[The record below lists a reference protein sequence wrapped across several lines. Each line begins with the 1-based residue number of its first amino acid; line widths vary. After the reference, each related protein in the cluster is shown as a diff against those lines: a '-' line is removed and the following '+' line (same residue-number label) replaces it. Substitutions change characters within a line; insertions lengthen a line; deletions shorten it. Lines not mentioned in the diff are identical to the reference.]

1 MSEASKFSADSK
13 KELYEELN
21 ACLYG
26 LLDGESDEIAN
37 MANAAALLYQ
47 YLPDINWAG
56 FYRYQSGELVLG
68 PFQGRPA
75 CIRIPMG
82 KGVCGTAAE
91 KGEIQIV
98 EDVRQFSGH
107 ISCDSSSRSEIVL
120 PIHQNNHLTGVL
132 DIDSPEKSRFDRI
145 DAEGLKEFVRRF
157 VQNTKSS

>member
-1 MSEASKFSADSK
+1 MSGVSESVADSK
-13 KELYEELN
+13 KKIYEDLN
-21 ACLYG
+21 TCLSG
-26 LLDGESDEIAN
+26 LLDGETDEIAK
-37 MANAAALLYQ
+37 MANVAALLYQ
-47 YLPDINWAG
+47 FLPDIDWAG

-68 PFQGRPA
+68 PFQGQPA

-91 KGEIQIV
+91 KREIV

-120 PIHQNNHLTGVL
+120 PIQEKNCLTGVL

-145 DAEGLKEFVRRF
+145 DAEGLKEFIRRF
-157 VQNTKSS
+157 QNVGEL

>member
-1 MSEASKFSADSK
+1 MSGVSESVADSK
-13 KELYEELN
+13 KKIYEDLN
-21 ACLYG
+21 TCLSG
-26 LLDGESDEIAN
+26 LLDGETDEIAK

-47 YLPDINWAG
+47 FLPDINWAG

-68 PFQGRPA
+68 PFQGQPA

-91 KGEIQIV
+91 KREIQIV

-145 DAEGLKEFVRRF
+145 DAEGLEEFVRRF